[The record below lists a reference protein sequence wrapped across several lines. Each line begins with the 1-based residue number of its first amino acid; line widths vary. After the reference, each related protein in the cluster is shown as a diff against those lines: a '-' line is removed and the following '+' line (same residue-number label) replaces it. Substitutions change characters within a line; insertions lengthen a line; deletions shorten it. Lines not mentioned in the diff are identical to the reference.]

1 MSDEK
6 DYILDDIGF
15 ELDVQSL
22 MSKVRVAEGSEDD
35 KAVKDLANSVASK
48 IKPKAVCKVVYVQDR
63 TDNSVNVGGVVFTSK
78 TLRANLDKAERVFAY
93 IATCGNELE
102 KTDIEPDDY
111 VKQFWLDAIKEM
123 ALRGCIGYLKKYIK
137 KRYALKKI
145 SAMQPGSGD
154 QDLWPIEQQKL
165 LFSLFGNTEELIG
178 VTLTDSCLMVP
189 NKSLSG
195 IYFPTEF
202 DFTSCQMCHREKCPG
217 RLAPCQPPVKPGAK

>member
-1 MSDEK
+1 MNDEK

-15 ELDVQSL
+15 ELDMQSL
-22 MSKVRVAEGSEDD
+22 MSKVHVAEGSEDG

-78 TLRANLDKAERVFAY
+78 TLRTNLDKVERAFAY

-111 VKQFWLDAIKEM
+111 VKRFWLDTIKEM
-123 ALRGCIGYLKKYIK
+123 ALRVCIEYLKDHIK

-154 QDLWPIEQQKL
+154 RNLWPIEQQKL

-202 DFTSCQMCHREKCPG
+202 DFTSCQMCHRENCPG
-217 RLAPCQPPVKPGAK
+217 RLAPWR